1 MSTEGTNWEYRQV
14 FAGSEFSSGR
24 ITSRQGGLQSSRQ
37 TRKTA
42 SVSKSQT
49 DDHFDQPRLL
59 SSSSHNI
66 TPRTRG
72 SRRRRAATVSGNSIL
87 TPSKKSCSAIRLES
101 RLKEL
106 TSQTLGTRSLAPPA
120 IEAQGQRSK
129 QSLRAAGLF
138 NAADTSCAAA
148 AAALLHLGNK
158 FEKVH
163 RVPARQQ
170 PSVPLTHLGLGHPPP
185 AGLSTGQ
192 KMAKIIAPPKLAA
205 AQNWLALS
213 VCRLLAAT
221 PKSDVEQLDLYSFV
235 RKFRKIEEVLKSLR
249 RSCVWLRGWGRLRW
263 LLSTKS
269 AE

>member
-1 MSTEGTNWEYRQV
+1 MRVQTS
-14 FAGSEFSSGR
+14 FCGSEFSSGR

-72 SRRRRAATVSGNSIL
+72 SRRLAATVSGNSIL
-87 TPSKKSCSAIRLES
+87 TPSKKSCFAIRLES

-138 NAADTSCAAA
+138 NAADTSCAAP
-148 AAALLHLGNK
+148 ALLHLGNK

-205 AQNWLALS
+205 AQN
-213 VCRLLAAT
+213 
-221 PKSDVEQLDLYSFV
+221 
-235 RKFRKIEEVLKSLR
+235 
-249 RSCVWLRGWGRLRW
+249 
-263 LLSTKS
+263 
-269 AE
+269 

>member
-72 SRRRRAATVSGNSIL
+72 SRRRAATVSGNSIL

-221 PKSDVEQLDLYSFV
+221 PKSDVEQLDSYSFV
-235 RKFRKIEEVLKSLR
+235 RIIRKIEEVLKCLR

>member
-1 MSTEGTNWEYRQV
+1 M
-14 FAGSEFSSGR
+14 
-24 ITSRQGGLQSSRQ
+24 
-37 TRKTA
+37 
-42 SVSKSQT
+42 
-49 DDHFDQPRLL
+49 
-59 SSSSHNI
+59 
-66 TPRTRG
+66 
-72 SRRRRAATVSGNSIL
+72 
-87 TPSKKSCSAIRLES
+87 TPSKKSCFAIRLES

-138 NAADTSCAAA
+138 NAADTSCAAP
-148 AAALLHLGNK
+148 ALLHLGNK

-205 AQNWLALS
+205 AQN
-213 VCRLLAAT
+213 
-221 PKSDVEQLDLYSFV
+221 
-235 RKFRKIEEVLKSLR
+235 
-249 RSCVWLRGWGRLRW
+249 
-263 LLSTKS
+263 
-269 AE
+269 